1 MIYVI
6 NMLIGMKSKLPA
18 RELIGEA
25 EARAVSGGIRVKILR
40 RHLEWDSVL

>member
-6 NMLIGMKSKLPA
+6 NMLIGMESELRA

-25 EARAVSGGIRVKILR
+25 EANAVTGGIKMKIPWR
-40 RHLEWDSVL
+40 RLEWDSVL